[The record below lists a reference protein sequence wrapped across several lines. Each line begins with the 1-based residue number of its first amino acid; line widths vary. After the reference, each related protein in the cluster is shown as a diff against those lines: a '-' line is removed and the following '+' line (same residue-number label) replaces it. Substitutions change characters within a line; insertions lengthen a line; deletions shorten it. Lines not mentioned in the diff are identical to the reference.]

1 LIAEPAHQLAGA
13 REKLLISV
21 SMPGHDRPKDFEP
34 VPDEVF
40 LFELKK
46 EKKG

>member
-1 LIAEPAHQLAGA
+1 
-13 REKLLISV
+13 
-21 SMPGHDRPKDFEP
+21 MPGHDRPKDFEP
-34 VPDEVF
+34 VADEVF